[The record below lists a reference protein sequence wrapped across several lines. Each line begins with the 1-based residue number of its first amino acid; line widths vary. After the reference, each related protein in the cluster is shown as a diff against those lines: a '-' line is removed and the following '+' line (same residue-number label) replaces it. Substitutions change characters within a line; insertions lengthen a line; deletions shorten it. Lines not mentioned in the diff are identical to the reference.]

1 MEKYRFY
8 VELPGDLW
16 EDGTFMDLIRMNAA
30 PLVRL
35 RMSPSEAHR
44 ALLHGFHVCMV
55 VDLDLVGK
63 LPCCWCAPRTSLLE
77 RRACQGQGPELALLP
92 VIASRLL
99 DPRDC

>member
-35 RMSPSEAHR
+35 QMSPLEAHR
-44 ALLHGFHVCMV
+44 AVLHGLDVCMV
-55 VDLDLVGK
+55 VDFNREVAVLLVRTTN
-63 LPCCWCAPRTSLLE
+63 LCA
-77 RRACQGQGPELALLP
+77 
-92 VIASRLL
+92 
-99 DPRDC
+99 

>member
-35 RMSPSEAHR
+35 HMSPSEAHR
-44 ALLHGFHVCMV
+44 AVLHGLDVCMV
-55 VDLDLVGK
+55 VGLDREAAVLLVRTTYLCARAAC
-63 LPCCWCAPRTSLLE
+63 LPGVRSRSASS
-77 RRACQGQGPELALLP
+77 ACR
-92 VIASRLL
+92 S
-99 DPRDC
+99 